1 MSSRFPQRLVLEDED
16 ALHDDHLG
24 GLYLDG
30 LVGAV
35 VDGVVVDG
43 AVDGLPGLQPLQ
55 ILHHQLRVEGVGV
68 VVVLLAP
75 LLEGTVLP
83 LVVVVVMHHADVRSE
98 PLGQM
103 LGKGGL
109 AGAGA
114 SGDADENGVHTRRPP
129 AGLIL
134 SIIGNLRRKSKHS
147 PAKVVKKA

>member
-1 MSSRFPQRLVLEDED
+1 MAPKRGLGRGLSNLIPTDDTTED
-16 ALHDDHLG
+16 
-24 GLYLDG
+24 
-30 LVGAV
+30 VTTKTSK
-35 VDGVVVDG
+35 
-43 AVDGLPGLQPLQ
+43 QTK
-55 ILHHQLRVEGVGV
+55 
-68 VVVLLAP
+68 
-75 LLEGTVLP
+75 TVLP
-83 LVVVVVMHHADVRSE
+83 FVVVVVMHHADVRSE

-129 AGLIL
+129 AGFIL